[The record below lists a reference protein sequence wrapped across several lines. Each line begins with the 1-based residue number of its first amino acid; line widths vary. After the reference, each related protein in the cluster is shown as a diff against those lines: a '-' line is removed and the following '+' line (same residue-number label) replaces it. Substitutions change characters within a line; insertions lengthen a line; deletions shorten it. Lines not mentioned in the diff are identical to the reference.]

1 MGALTD
7 ALVQGAAGAAQK
19 SMDINSLCQ
28 GRTEEQQKVIKY
40 FLDSSS
46 KLTDSEYDLL
56 VQAKLQSLNLKEH
69 AMEKLGIDETQVNEI
84 EPVHLEGY
92 YFAADDL
99 DAKKQAIY
107 KKTGK
112 DFYTRTS
119 AYQQTWLFFSNEQIF
134 AYQYTFNL
142 DEEGYKETTEE
153 YFYKDV
159 VDFSLTDEAVEYKT
173 TEPATGCGC
182 FNKPKIKFE
191 TFKETRFTI
200 RLPGS
205 SFGCAYYSSEYAD
218 DAVKGMRAK
227 LREKKL

>member
-1 MGALTD
+1 MGVLSG
-7 ALVQGAAGAAQK
+7 LVQGAAESVQK
-19 SMDINSLCQ
+19 ALNVDELCE
-28 GRTEEQQKVIKY
+28 GRTENQQKVIRY
-40 FLDSSS
+40 FLEDSS
-46 KLTDSEYDLL
+46 KLTDAEYDSI
-56 VQAKLQSLNLKEH
+56 VQSKLQSLNLKQR

-84 EPVHLEGY
+84 DPVHLEGY
-92 YFAADDL
+92 YYAADDL

-107 KKTGK
+107 KKTGE
-112 DFYTRTS
+112 DFFTRTS

-153 YFYKDV
+153 YFYKDI

-200 RLPGS
+200 RLTGS
-205 SFGCAYYSSEYAD
+205 YFGCSYYSSEYAD